1 VANFQSDEILEM
13 TNVDKTP
20 TVFIATRELTGIDSS
35 GREFS
40 IKLGIGAPYRIDGGD
55 WACPMAL
62 EGLHSLRSRGI
73 VGVDSFQALMLA
85 QRLAKQLLESHV
97 EKGGQILDGPAGA
110 PVSLERIFNSGS
122 LN

>member
-1 VANFQSDEILEM
+1 M
-13 TNVDKTP
+13 DKTP
-20 TVFIATRELTGIDSS
+20 TQFIATRNLTGLDSS
-35 GREFS
+35 GREFP
-40 IKLGIGAPYRIDGGD
+40 IKLGIGVPYRIDGGD

-62 EGLHSLRSRGI
+62 EGLHSLRERGI

-85 QRLAKQLLESHV
+85 QRLAKQLLESHI

>member
-1 VANFQSDEILEM
+1 MANFQSKEILEM
-13 TNVDKTP
+13 ADVDKTP
-20 TVFIATRELTGIDSS
+20 TAFIATRDLTGIDSS

-62 EGLHSLRSRGI
+62 EGLHSLKERGI

-85 QRLAKQLLESHV
+85 QRLAKQLLESHI
-97 EKGGQILDGPAGA
+97 EKGGQILDGPGGA
-110 PVSLERIFNSGS
+110 SVSLERIFSSGCA
-122 LN
+122 N

>member
-1 VANFQSDEILEM
+1 MDNTSTQ
-13 TNVDKTP
+13 
-20 TVFIATRELTGIDSS
+20 FIATRDLTGIDSS
-35 GREFS
+35 GREVP
-40 IKLGIGAPYRIDGGD
+40 IKIGIGAPYRIDGGD

-62 EGLHSLRSRGI
+62 EGLHSLRDRGI

>member
-1 VANFQSDEILEM
+1 MANFQSDEILEM
-13 TNVDKTP
+13 TDVDKTP

-55 WACPMAL
+55 WACPL

-85 QRLAKQLLESHV
+85 QRLAKQLLKSHV

>member
-1 VANFQSDEILEM
+1 
-13 TNVDKTP
+13 
-20 TVFIATRELTGIDSS
+20 
-35 GREFS
+35 
-40 IKLGIGAPYRIDGGD
+40 
-55 WACPMAL
+55 
-62 EGLHSLRSRGI
+62 
-73 VGVDSFQALMLA
+73 MLA

>member
-1 VANFQSDEILEM
+1 MSD
-13 TNVDKTP
+13 VDKTP
-20 TVFIATRELTGIDSS
+20 AAFIATRDLAGIDSS
-35 GREFS
+35 GREFP

-62 EGLHSLRSRGI
+62 EGLHSLRERGL
-73 VGVDSFQALMLA
+73 VGVDSFQALLLA